1 MERQEVIDRLVANE
15 VDTIKQS
22 NLSYIDSIVRYG
34 GIQGFDNMTN
44 EDLIESWYE
53 TYEEEITIGGDFM
66 CNNCGGGFTRD
77 EIKTDEDGDDY
88 CTSCK

>member
-1 MERQEVIDRLVANE
+1 MKTELEECIENGTHLVSCDDDGFCNECGHQE
-15 VDTIKQS
+15 S
-22 NLSYIDSIVRYG
+22 
-34 GIQGFDNMTN
+34 
-44 EDLIESWYE
+44 
-53 TYEEEITIGGDFM
+53 GDYM